1 MYKYLIGICVLL
13 GLSYQ
18 ASAQQGFRFLELPA
32 SPHALALGGT
42 VVSGMPA
49 AGLWMQNPALLDSS
63 SSAQLM
69 LAHQWLYAGVQ
80 HSSLAYAHQFKE
92 RGSWGLGVQYLNYG
106 EMQGYDP
113 AGEPAGE
120 FTASDYVVQLSHAR
134 KIQHYRIGGSLKWAS
149 SGIAG
154 YRASAVLLDAGGA
167 FVHPDR
173 QLVAAF
179 AIRNLGLLSRTY
191 TGTDRPELPLEVRLG
206 LTFKPEFM
214 PFRFSLTGHQLQQ
227 PGLRNA
233 DPAAPINKE
242 APPLVDSIM
251 RHFSAGT
258 ELLLS
263 KNLNLRAGYNHLRRQ
278 ELKLENAAG
287 MSGFSLGLMLQVRG
301 LQFDYTHAW
310 YHMAGGSSQLGLI
323 VDMNKI
329 FTSKI

>member
-1 MYKYLIGICVLL
+1 MYKYLIGICVAL
-13 GLSYQ
+13 GL
-18 ASAQQGFRFLELPA
+18 ASGANAQQGFRFLELPA
-32 SPHALALGGT
+32 SPQALALGGT

-49 AGLWMQNPALLDSS
+49 AGLWLQNPALLDSAG
-63 SSAQLM
+63 SAQLM
-69 LAHQWLYAGVQ
+69 LAHQWLYAGVR
-80 HSSLAYAHQFKE
+80 HSSFAYAHRFKE
-92 RGSWGLGVQYLNYG
+92 AGSWGLGVQYLDYG

-113 AGEPAGE
+113 AGEPTGLFA
-120 FTASDYVVQLSHAR
+120 ASDYMVQLSHAR
-134 KIQHYRIGGSLKWAS
+134 QIQHYRIGGSLKWAS

-179 AIRNLGLLSRTY
+179 AIRNLGLMSRTY
-191 TGTDRPELPLEVRLG
+191 TDTNRPELPLEVRLG

-214 PFRFSLTGHQLQQ
+214 PFRFSVTGHQLQQ
-227 PGLRNA
+227 PNLGKG

-242 APPLVDSIM
+242 DPPLVDNII
-251 RHFSAGT
+251 RHFSAGA

-263 KNLNLRAGYNHLRRQ
+263 RNLNLRAGYNHLRRQ
-278 ELKLENAAG
+278 ELKLESAAG
-287 MSGFSLGLMLQVRG
+287 MSGFSLGMMLQVRG